1 MFSRLFGKEGWDMVT
16 ATKGSILEIHDL
28 MPEPGDEWQ
37 RMLSFVTLDGDDK
50 QAMAQ
55 SAETLLR
62 RAPEL
67 VVNTYDYL
75 RSVPETA
82 AILGWE
88 DGVDEEHL
96 EERRRFFTIW
106 LTRTLGLDTGDEF
119 AHYLYRAGKF
129 HAGHGPRQIHTPPA
143 YVTASIGLVLASFSN
158 YMSEAG
164 LPAEVIA
171 RAMAG
176 WNKYLMVQLHLM
188 LLGYQSAM
196 AWDRGSQTINVS
208 LFGRLRPMVG
218 QRDISLRV
226 GPEATMADVLKKFF
240 DYFAQLRV
248 ETLEQTWQSEDE
260 VESLWM
266 EVHPVYVP
274 RPGWRILLNGRNVEY
289 NGGFGLGVNDRDT
302 VSIFPP
308 GR

>member
-1 MFSRLFGKEGWDMVT
+1 MVT
-16 ATKGSILEIHDL
+16 ATRSSMMEIHDL
-28 MPEPGDEWQ
+28 MPEPGDEW
-37 RMLSFVTLDGDDK
+37 RHMLSFVTLERDDK

-88 DGVDEEHL
+88 EGVDDEHL

-119 AHYLYRAGKF
+119 AYYLYRAGKF

-143 YVTASIGLVLASFSN
+143 YVTASMGLVLASFST

-164 LPAEVIA
+164 LSGEVIA
-171 RAMAG
+171 GAMAG

-188 LLGYQSAM
+188 LLGYQAAM
-196 AWDRGSQTINVS
+196 DWDKGSQTIKLS
-208 LFGRLRPMVG
+208 LFGRLRTMVG
-218 QRDISLRV
+218 QRDISLNV

-240 DYFAQLRV
+240 DYYPRIRA
-248 ETLEQTWQSEDE
+248 ETLEQAWHSEDE
-260 VESLWM
+260 AESLWM
-266 EVHPVYVP
+266 DVLPVYIP
-274 RPGWRILLNGRNVEY
+274 RPGWRILLNGRNVEFS
-289 NGGFGLGVNDRDT
+289 GGFSLAVGDGDT
-302 VSIFPP
+302 VAIFPP

>member
-1 MFSRLFGKEGWDMVT
+1 MVT
-16 ATKGSILEIHDL
+16 AMRSAMMEIHDL
-28 MPEPGDEWQ
+28 MPEPGDEW
-37 RMLSFVTLDGDDK
+37 RHMLSFVTLESADK

-55 SAETLLR
+55 SAESLLR

-88 DGVDEEHL
+88 EGVDEAHL

-119 AHYLYRAGKF
+119 AYYLYRAGKF

-143 YVTASIGLVLASFSN
+143 YVTASMGLVLASFST

-164 LPAEVIA
+164 LSAEVIA
-171 RAMAG
+171 GAMAG
-176 WNKYLMVQLHLM
+176 WSKYLMVQLHLM
-188 LLGYQSAM
+188 LLGYQAAM
-196 AWDRGSQTINVS
+196 EWDKGSQTIKLS
-208 LFGRLRPMVG
+208 LFGRLRTMVG
-218 QRDISLRV
+218 QRDISLKV

-240 DYFAQLRV
+240 DYYPQIRA
-248 ETLEQTWQSEDE
+248 ETLEQAWHSEDE
-260 VESLWM
+260 EESLWM
-266 EVHPVYVP
+266 DVLPVYIP
-274 RPGWRILLNGRNVEY
+274 RSGWRILLNGRNVEY
-289 NGGFGLGVNDRDT
+289 SRGFSLAVGDGDIVA
-302 VSIFPP
+302 IFPP

>member
-1 MFSRLFGKEGWDMVT
+1 MTTTTVKEAFM
-16 ATKGSILEIHDL
+16 LQEL
-28 MPEPGDEWQ
+28 MPEPGEEWR
-37 RMLSFVTLDGDDK
+37 RMLAFVALDGKDK
-50 QAMAQ
+50 NAMSR

-88 DGVDEEHL
+88 DGIDEAHL

-106 LTRTLGLDTGDEF
+106 LTRTIGIDTGEEF
-119 AHYLYRAGKF
+119 AAYLFRAGKF

-143 YVTASIGLVLASFSN
+143 YVTASIGLVLASFAH
-158 YMSEAG
+158 YMSEAR

-171 RAMAG
+171 GAMAG

-188 LLGYQSAM
+188 SMGYQA
-196 AWDRGSQTINVS
+196 ARAIEQGTETIQIT
-208 LFGRLRPMVG
+208 LFGRLRPLLG
-218 QRDISLRV
+218 RREISLCAEQGANV
-226 GPEATMADVLKKFF
+226 GDLLRKFF
-240 DYFAQLRV
+240 DYFPEARA
-248 ETLEQTWQSEDE
+248 EALERIWQAEE
-260 VESLWM
+260 EHESMWM
-266 EVHPVYVP
+266 DVIPAYRP
-274 RPGWRILLNGRNVEY
+274 RPGWRVLLNGRNLEY
-289 NGGFGLGVNDRDT
+289 SGGFELSASDGDT
-302 VSIFPP
+302 VAIFPP